1 MKMIAVCVMSRAN
14 YGRLKSLI
22 RELDNDPD
30 ISLQL
35 ILGASFY
42 NAEIPYE
49 VRSRIQCLVAGDDH
63 QAMALTTGILL
74 QQVSHVL
81 NEIKPDLVV
90 VHGDRY
96 EVLACA
102 TAASYMNIP
111 ILHTE
116 GGEQTGCID
125 DKVRNA
131 ITALADIHCATTMSS
146 ALRLTELVTHVEN
159 VHNVGSPAIDAVL
172 EADLEDD
179 RTEPYML
186 VLHHP
191 NTTSEESIEPL
202 IDAIAV
208 HNRTK
213 IVWVNP
219 NVDAGSHTMLKKIHK
234 QQIEF
239 QKDLSPSEYYR
250 LLANAKIA
258 IGNSSSFIKEGCFLG
273 VPAVIIG
280 DRQDRREH
288 GDNVIFSTNDAA
300 EILLA
305 ISKAEKLKPKLS
317 YKFGTGNAAEKIME
331 VIKNAT

>member
-1 MKMIAVCVMSRAN
+1 
-14 YGRLKSLI
+14 
-22 RELDNDPD
+22 
-30 ISLQL
+30 
-35 ILGASFY
+35 
-42 NAEIPYE
+42 
-49 VRSRIQCLVAGDDH
+49 
-63 QAMALTTGILL
+63 MALTTGILL

-131 ITALADIHCATTMSS
+131 ITALADYHCAVTMDATKRLYDLVGKIENIYTT
-146 ALRLTELVTHVEN
+146 
-159 VHNVGSPAIDAVL
+159 GSPAIDAVL

-208 HNRTK
+208 HNDIK
-213 IVWVNP
+213 VVWVNP
-219 NVDAGSHTMLKKIHK
+219 NVDAGSHDMLKKIHK
-234 QQIEF
+234 QNVEF

-250 LLANAKIA
+250 LLANAKVA

-288 GDNVIFSTNDAA
+288 GDNVVFATNDTA

-305 ISKAEKLKPKLS
+305 ISRAKKLNPKLS
-317 YKFGTGNAAEKIME
+317 YKFGTGNAAQKIVE
-331 VIKNAT
+331 VIKNG